1 MKTGTHVSLRR
12 VNGRKN
18 CFKAEF
24 REGIPEERGW
34 ELGLIKMGEFQE
46 SCLRGLRVEGHRED
60 ETLFSGSQTMWVV
73 PVKIPQLLGPMIL
86 RGC

>member
-46 SCLRGLRVEGHRED
+46 SCLRGLRAREYSRWK
-60 ETLFSGSQTMWVV
+60 EQQQYYRGGKGQMR
-73 PVKIPQLLGPMIL
+73 LGTEWKYAHKL
-86 RGC
+86 